1 MKNLEMNGYQLYDF
15 IAAGAKKVI
24 ANQKYLN
31 KINVFPIADGDTG
44 SNLAFTMNNIIR
56 NSVRHKS
63 VSKTLDSIAKYA
75 LEASYGNSGTIVASY
90 FNGLAKETEH
100 KERIT
105 VYEFTKYLSNSVN
118 YAYSSITTPKEGTIL
133 TVMREWGEYLLR
145 NINNHA
151 DLSSLFY
158 SSIDYLGNIV
168 EKTKTQLEELR
179 QANVVD
185 AGAKAFV
192 YFVEGI
198 YEFITT
204 GKVNEN
210 ADNYSIPIEMQDIH
224 QDIIYRYCSEYDLV
238 IKDLNKL
245 KEIESRLTY
254 FGDSI
259 IIHERRGFIKI
270 HVHTD
275 NPESVAL
282 NLRKSGKIIGSKVDD
297 MLIQYEISNNKKHEI
312 GLLTDS
318 IADLPQDFIVENQ
331 ISVLPLQMIADEEV
345 YLDRV
350 TITTNNIYKVL
361 DNSSEFPKSSQPIDS
376 HIRKTLEYLLQ
387 HFEFVVGIFISS
399 NMSGTYS
406 KVKTIA
412 GEIAPDRIFVYDS
425 KSNSGSEGLIV
436 RKAALAIEEE
446 KPIEEIDKDILDII
460 DNSNI
465 YVEIPDLSYAV
476 QSGRVPAV
484 VGKIANLFKLNVII
498 SIDDEGNGTVKKD
511 RSIKKVIKKLAKKEV
526 VKEYV
531 IIHSSKKQKVDE
543 IVDYATKLFGFKP
556 LFVNSV
562 SAVVTA
568 LVGRNSVGIAYER
581 KLRGS

>member
-56 NSVRHKS
+56 NSVRDES

-90 FNGLAKETEH
+90 FHGLAKETEH
-100 KERIT
+100 KDKIT
-105 VYEFTKYLSNSVN
+105 VYEFAKYLSNSVK

-133 TVMREWGEYLLR
+133 TVMREWGEYLLQ

-158 SSIDYLGNIV
+158 SSIGYLGNIV

-210 ADNYSIPIEMQDIH
+210 ADNYSIPIEMKDIH

-238 IKDLNKL
+238 IKDLSKL
-245 KEIESRLTY
+245 EEIESQLIK

-259 IIHERRGFIKI
+259 IIHKRRGFIKI

-282 NLRKSGKIIGSKVDD
+282 YLRKHGKIIASKVDD
-297 MLIQYEISNNKKHEI
+297 MLIQYEISNNKKNEI

-376 HIRKTLEYLLQ
+376 YIRKTLEYLLQ
-387 HFEFVVGIFISS
+387 HFEFIVGIFISS

-412 GEIAPDRIFVYDS
+412 EEIAPDRIFVYDS

-436 RKAALAIEEE
+436 RKAALAIGEG
-446 KPIEEIDKDILDII
+446 KSIEEIDKDILDVI
-460 DNSNI
+460 DHTNI

-543 IVDYATKLFGFKP
+543 VVDYATKLFGFAP
-556 LFVNSV
+556 LYVNSV

-568 LVGRNSVGIAYER
+568 LVGRNSVGIAYEH
-581 KLRGS
+581 KLKGS